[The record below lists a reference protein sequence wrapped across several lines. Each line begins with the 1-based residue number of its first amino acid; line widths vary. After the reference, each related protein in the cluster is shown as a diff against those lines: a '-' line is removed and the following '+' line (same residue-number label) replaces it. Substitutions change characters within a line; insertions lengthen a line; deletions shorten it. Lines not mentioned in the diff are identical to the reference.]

1 MAQRPGF
8 PVWSPVAWAS
18 GASCFSGSTLSP
30 GLASVFSLPAAGV
43 SGAFCSSSAGVSSCF
58 GSCSSGWSAGLSRV
72 SAPSNPIHEGVNRG
86 LGLLLQ
92 TGGILFHWFLLSPP
106 GLAACIS
113 SVRGLGRLAQK
124 KQKDA
129 KAGIIP
135 SSGVLRSSLLFHFEL
150 RQISGDLLPHE
161 DCGPPLPPALAAVYR
176 RPIQNRVSRHL
187 LDTLMAFGAG
197 VPSMYYHWPNH
208 PYSMPPQRER

>member
-1 MAQRPGF
+1 MVSVSCSKLVVFSSIGSFF
-8 PVWSPVAWAS
+8 PRLVWRRV
-18 GASCFSGSTLSP
+18 FQ
-30 GLASVFSLPAAGV
+30 ASVV
-43 SGAFCSSSAGVSSCF
+43 SGV
-58 GSCSSGWSAGLSRV
+58 
-72 SAPSNPIHEGVNRG
+72 
-86 LGLLLQ
+86 
-92 TGGILFHWFLLSPP
+92 LF
-106 GLAACIS
+106 
-113 SVRGLGRLAQK
+113 RK
-124 KQKDA
+124 NKKDA

-150 RQISGDLLPHE
+150 RQIAGDLLPHE

-176 RPIQNRVSRHL
+176 RPIQDRVSRHL